1 MRIEFRRTG
10 ERRYA
15 VTIHRLD
22 QSILE
27 MNPAAGYDPL
37 MPHDLLHYVVESELG
52 LRSGIFG
59 QIARG
64 GNAGTFHL
72 VPQQTDGGRRATR
85 RRRRLAKRG
94 AKLLREGREDATMSE
109 RAVYLCLHEWLAR
122 RADPELEVLNMRG
135 LLKVGQKRVSPGVYE
150 GIPQQYLDRMCARL
164 DSLGR
169 RWASLDIGESIIV
182 DWSERR

>member
-1 MRIEFRRTG
+1 MRIEFRRTA

-27 MNPAAGYDPL
+27 MNPAAGYDPF

-52 LRSGIFG
+52 LGSGIFG
-59 QIARG
+59 QIAKG

-72 VPQQTDGGRRATR
+72 VPQQTDGGRQATR
-85 RRRRLAKRG
+85 KRRRLAKRG

-122 RADPELEVLNMRG
+122 RANPELEVLNMRWR
-135 LLKVGQKRVSPGVYE
+135 LKAGKKRAPAAACE
-150 GIPQQYLDRMCARL
+150 GISEQYLDRMCARL
-164 DSLGR
+164 DSLGG
-169 RWASLDIGESIIV
+169 RWGSLDIGESIIV
-182 DWSERR
+182 DWSESG